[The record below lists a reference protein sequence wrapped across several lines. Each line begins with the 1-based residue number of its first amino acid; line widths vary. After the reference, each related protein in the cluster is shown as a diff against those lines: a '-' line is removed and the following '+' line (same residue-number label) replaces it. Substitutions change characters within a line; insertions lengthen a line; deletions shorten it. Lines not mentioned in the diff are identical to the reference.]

1 MRLIRPLVTFLVCA
15 ALATGPS
22 ASHDPSGAAEKRFA
36 VPAKAD
42 TATILH
48 VLNRIGYGPR
58 PGDVERVREIGLA
71 AYIDQQLRPE
81 RLADAGMSARL
92 AGFDT
97 LGMSTRE
104 LADRYFIPAMM
115 ERRERQRQRAA
126 TGEANARPSPDGG
139 GNPAQTD
146 EMAPEKSARRSR
158 SSASSGSCAPS
169 TASGSSTRSSST
181 SGSTTSTSSRARA
194 RIAST

>member
-15 ALATGPS
+15 ALATSPS
-22 ASHDPSGAAEKRFA
+22 ASHHPVGTVEKPSA
-36 VPAKAD
+36 VPARPDA
-42 TATILH
+42 ATVRH

-81 RLADAGMSARL
+81 RLADEGMSARL

-115 ERRERQRQRAA
+115 ERRERQKTRASQ
-126 TGEANARPSPDGG
+126 GEPGQPPPPEG
-139 GNPAQTD
+139 
-146 EMAPEKSARRSR
+146 MAPDIPRQKAHRRD
-158 SSASSGSCAPS
+158 A
-169 TASGSSTRSSST
+169 
-181 SGSTTSTSSRARA
+181 
-194 RIAST
+194 